1 MKRLVAALAGIAGI
15 ARFRRR
21 KPAAQPDPAE
31 ELKAKL
37 AQAREVAD
45 DRDEFESGEK
55 PVDEA
60 VSVGGEAADARPEDP
75 GVASGAPG
83 GVPDDVDT
91 RRSAVHDRAR
101 AAIDDLSSD
110 S

>member
-1 MKRLVAALAGIAGI
+1 VKRILAAAAGIAGI
-15 ARFRRR
+15 AWFRRR

-45 DRDEFESGEK
+45 
-55 PVDEA
+55 
-60 VSVGGEAADARPEDP
+60 DARPEDP

>member
-1 MKRLVAALAGIAGI
+1 MKRALAALAGIAGI
-15 ARFRRR
+15 AWFRRR

-45 DRDEFESGEK
+45 DRDQFESGEK
-55 PVDEA
+55 PVDE
-60 VSVGGEAADARPEDP
+60 
-75 GVASGAPG
+75 
-83 GVPDDVDT
+83 VPDDVDT

>member
-1 MKRLVAALAGIAGI
+1 VKRLVAALAGIAGI
-15 ARFRRR
+15 AWFRRR
-21 KPAAQPDPAE
+21 KPAQPAGPDPAE

-45 DRDEFESGEK
+45 DRDRFESGEK
-55 PVDEA
+55 PIDE
-60 VSVGGEAADARPEDP
+60 
-75 GVASGAPG
+75 
-83 GVPDDVDT
+83 VPDDVAT

>member
-1 MKRLVAALAGIAGI
+1 VKRLVAALAGIAGI
-15 ARFRRR
+15 AWFRRR
-21 KPAAQPDPAE
+21 KPAAQPAQPDPAE

-45 DRDEFESGEK
+45 DRDRFESGEK
-55 PVDEA
+55 PVDE
-60 VSVGGEAADARPEDP
+60 
-75 GVASGAPG
+75 
-83 GVPDDVDT
+83 VPDDVDT

>member
-1 MKRLVAALAGIAGI
+1 MKRFVAALAGIVGI
-15 ARFRRR
+15 AWFRRR
-21 KPAAQPDPAE
+21 KPAQPDPAD

-37 AQAREVAD
+37 AQAREAAD
-45 DRDEFESGEK
+45 DREEFEAGEK
-55 PVDEA
+55 PVDQ
-60 VSVGGEAADARPEDP
+60 
-75 GVASGAPG
+75 
-83 GVPDDVDT
+83 VPDDVET

>member
-1 MKRLVAALAGIAGI
+1 VKGFLAALAGIAGI
-15 ARFRRR
+15 AWFRRR
-21 KPAAQPDPAE
+21 KPAVPPDPAE

-37 AQAREVAD
+37 AQAREAAD
-45 DRDEFESGEK
+45 DREEFEAGEK
-55 PVDEA
+55 PIDE
-60 VSVGGEAADARPEDP
+60 
-75 GVASGAPG
+75 
-83 GVPDDVDT
+83 VPDDVAT